1 MSNFLGIHVGHNAS
15 ASLMV
20 DGKIIFAYQEE
31 RFNKIKNFI
40 GYPAESIKE
49 IMKYVIK
56 KKILIDMAAF
66 ATKNQPIFLLK
77 YPINH
82 FFNIEEFH
90 KYYGESFYSKKIK
103 GESIINYIRNLK
115 RDKRFKKNIFNS
127 ATSEHDLFK
136 NFELSRKIQINQ
148 LKKKYGKYIKK
159 FDFLDHHTCH
169 AYYAKFSIDENKK
182 EKSCIIILDSEG
194 DGNNQTLW
202 LYDPNLNQNKLE
214 NILSNGKC
222 DLARIYKMIT
232 LILNMKPDEH
242 EFKVMGMAPYGKKK
256 YYMKIYKKILKPIMK
271 FDGLKIIPNNRPRD
285 LFLFLRNSLRYERFD
300 NIAAAVQFYLEKI
313 IKDLCFKIHK
323 KYKINNFY
331 FGGGVSMNIKMYK
344 DLANNNFIKKI
355 INSPS
360 GSDESLSLGACYYLN
375 RNYKSETLT
384 HLNLGRQLTKDSKNL
399 LKIIRKE
406 FRTNKFKILKV
417 KSKLIAKLLH
427 NDEIVAVANGQEEF
441 GARALGSRSI
451 LANPSNYENIKKI
464 NEYIKSRDF
473 WMPFALSI
481 IDDKKD
487 KLIDNKKKLNSSF
500 MNLSFDTKKKF
511 GDLIKAGCHPYDKS
525 VRPQFLH
532 KSSNTDFYDLIK
544 KFYNF
549 SKIPAL
555 LNTSLN
561 LHGRPKSSDIYDVIF
576 TFKNSG
582 LKYLYLENK
591 FLIKKI
597 S

>member
-136 NFELSRKIQINQ
+136 NFELSRKIQINE
-148 LKKKYGKYIKK
+148 LKKKYEKYIKK

-169 AYYAKFSIDENKK
+169 AYYAKFAIDEDKK

-242 EFKVMGMAPYGKKK
+242 EFKVMGMAPY
-256 YYMKIYKKILKPIMK
+256 
-271 FDGLKIIPNNRPRD
+271 
-285 LFLFLRNSLRYERFD
+285 
-300 NIAAAVQFYLEKI
+300 
-313 IKDLCFKIHK
+313 
-323 KYKINNFY
+323 
-331 FGGGVSMNIKMYK
+331 
-344 DLANNNFIKKI
+344 
-355 INSPS
+355 
-360 GSDESLSLGACYYLN
+360 
-375 RNYKSETLT
+375 
-384 HLNLGRQLTKDSKNL
+384 
-399 LKIIRKE
+399 
-406 FRTNKFKILKV
+406 
-417 KSKLIAKLLH
+417 
-427 NDEIVAVANGQEEF
+427 
-441 GARALGSRSI
+441 
-451 LANPSNYENIKKI
+451 
-464 NEYIKSRDF
+464 
-473 WMPFALSI
+473 
-481 IDDKKD
+481 
-487 KLIDNKKKLNSSF
+487 
-500 MNLSFDTKKKF
+500 
-511 GDLIKAGCHPYDKS
+511 
-525 VRPQFLH
+525 
-532 KSSNTDFYDLIK
+532 
-544 KFYNF
+544 
-549 SKIPAL
+549 
-555 LNTSLN
+555 
-561 LHGRPKSSDIYDVIF
+561 
-576 TFKNSG
+576 
-582 LKYLYLENK
+582 
-591 FLIKKI
+591 
-597 S
+597 